1 MSLANPGATNVVDDR
16 MYKHRCHLIPGL
28 AAAVACA
35 VCLATASVANAQ
47 EVVELPAEDRFLSA
61 DFKEL
66 YRVGSVVGGGW
77 DTFGAVAAVDFDGVG
92 NLHVLD
98 DQAAQITVVDL
109 EGGLVRQFGRRGEGP
124 GELSGQA
131 WAFSVWSDGRIAVYD
146 GGKRAFVLF
155 GADGGF
161 DRQIPLEGP
170 TFISIPA
177 LQADPAR
184 MSVVSTGEVQYL
196 DWTPLA
202 RPSFRYVMR
211 YGLSSDQAEVD
222 TVAAGWQ
229 PETAGMAFAPVFKVG
244 VLPDGAMAFTDSST
258 YRISILGPD
267 GGLSHVLSRPLR
279 PEPVTRQHRAEYL
292 ERELKAMEGSSG
304 AWVDRRRAELESM
317 QFHHAIPVVR
327 DLRTSWEGTIW
338 VRRVGDEPDS
348 DGPIDLI
355 TADGRYLGSF
365 ADDATDLPSAF
376 GRDGLVAFVERDEL
390 DVPTVVV
397 KRLPP
402 GVR

>member
-1 MSLANPGATNVVDDR
+1 MSLANPAATKVVDDR
-16 MYKHRCHLIPGL
+16 MYKHRCHLIPSL
-28 AAAVACA
+28 AAAVAWA
-35 VCLATASVANAQ
+35 VCLPIASTVNAQ
-47 EVVELPAEDRFLSA
+47 DVVELPAEDRFLSA
-61 DFKEL
+61 DFEEL

-77 DTFGAVAAVDFDGVG
+77 DTFGAVAAVDFDVVG
-92 NLHVLD
+92 NLYVLD

-161 DRQIPLEGP
+161 DRQIALEGP
-170 TFISIPA
+170 AFISIPA
-177 LQADPAR
+177 LQADPAG
-184 MSVVSTGEVQYL
+184 MSVVSTGEVEYL
-196 DWTPLA
+196 DWTTLA

-211 YGLSSDQAEVD
+211 YALSSDQAEVD

-229 PETAGMAFAPVFKVG
+229 AETAGMAFAPVFKVG
-244 VLPDGAMAFTDSST
+244 VLPDGSMAFTDSST

-267 GGLSHVLSRPLR
+267 GGLSHVLTRPLR
-279 PEPVTRQHRAEYL
+279 PEPVTRRHRAEFL
-292 ERELKAMEGSSG
+292 ERDWAPS
-304 AWVDRRRAELESM
+304 RRAQLESAV
-317 QFHHAIPVVR
+317 FHHEIPVVR

-338 VRRVGDEPDS
+338 IRRGGDEPDS

-365 ADDATDLPSAF
+365 VRDATDMPSAF
-376 GRDGLVAFVERDEL
+376 GPDGLVAFVERDEL

>member
-1 MSLANPGATNVVDDR
+1 M
-16 MYKHRCHLIPGL
+16 
-28 AAAVACA
+28 
-35 VCLATASVANAQ
+35 
-47 EVVELPAEDRFLSA
+47 
-61 DFKEL
+61 
-66 YRVGSVVGGGW
+66 
-77 DTFGAVAAVDFDGVG
+77 G
-92 NLHVLD
+92 NLYVLD

-146 GGKRAFVLF
+146 AGKRAFVTF

-184 MSVVSTGEVQYL
+184 MSVLSTGEVEYL
-196 DWTPLA
+196 DWTTLA

-211 YGLSSDQAEVD
+211 YGLSSVQAEVD

-229 PETAGMAFAPVFKVG
+229 PGTAGMAFAPVFKVG

-258 YRISILGPD
+258 YRISILGPE
-267 GGLSHVLSRPLR
+267 GGLSHILTRPFQ

-304 AWVDRRRAELESM
+304 TWVDRRRAELESAV
-317 QFHHAIPVVR
+317 FHHEIPVVR
-327 DLRTSWEGTIW
+327 DLRTSWEGAIW
-338 VRRVGDEPDS
+338 IRRGGDEPES
-348 DGPIDLI
+348 DGPIDVI

-365 ADDATDLPSAF
+365 AHDATDLPSAF
-376 GRDGLVAFVERDEL
+376 GPDGMVAFVERDEL
-390 DVPTVVV
+390 DVPSVVV

>member
-1 MSLANPGATNVVDDR
+1 MHQRRLPPI
-16 MYKHRCHLIPGL
+16 LGL
-28 AAAVACA
+28 ATAVAFA
-35 VCLATASVANAQ
+35 VCLATTSAANAQ

-61 DFKEL
+61 DFEEL
-66 YRVGSVVGGGW
+66 YRVGSVVGGAW
-77 DTFGAVAAVDFDGVG
+77 DTFGAVAAVDFDGAG
-92 NLHVLD
+92 NLYVLD
-98 DQAAQITVVDL
+98 DQTAQITVVDL
-109 EGGLVRQFGRRGEGP
+109 EGGLIRQFGRRGEGP
-124 GELSGQA
+124 GEFSGQA

-146 GGKRAFVLF
+146 AGKRAFMTF

-161 DRQIPLEGP
+161 NRQIPLEGP

-184 MSVVSTGEVQYL
+184 ISVVSTGEVEYL

-222 TVAAGWQ
+222 TVATGWQ

-244 VLPDGAMAFTDSST
+244 VLPDGAMALTDSST
-258 YRISILGPD
+258 YRISILGPE
-267 GGLSHVLSRPLR
+267 GGLSHVVTRPLR
-279 PEPVTRQHRAEYL
+279 PEPVTRRHRAEYL
-292 ERELKAMEGSSG
+292 ERDWAPS
-304 AWVDRRRAELESM
+304 RRAQLESTV
-317 QFHHAIPVVR
+317 FHHEIPVVR

-338 VRRVGDEPDS
+338 VRRGGDEPDS
-348 DGPIDLI
+348 DGPIDLL

-365 ADDATDLPSAF
+365 FQDAADLPSAF
-376 GRDGLVAFVERDEL
+376 GPDGLVAFVERDEL
-390 DVPTVVV
+390 DVPSVVV